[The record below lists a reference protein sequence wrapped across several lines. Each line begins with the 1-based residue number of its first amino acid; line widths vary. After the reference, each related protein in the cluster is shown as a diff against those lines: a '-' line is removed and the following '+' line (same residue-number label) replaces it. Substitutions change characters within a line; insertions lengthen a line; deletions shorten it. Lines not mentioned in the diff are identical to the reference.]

1 MNSYSVGSL
10 VRCSITFADV
20 AGDPVDPTS
29 VVFTYLGPGGQ
40 TDSYTYSTD
49 AELVRAAAGSY
60 YVDVS
65 ADAAGVWQTRCTG
78 IGAVGKSAVQDAF
91 EVLPLNV

>member
-1 MNSYSVGSL
+1 MSYYVGSL
-10 VRCSITFADV
+10 VRCSVVFTNA
-20 AGDPVDPTS
+20 AGSAVDPTT

-40 TDSYTYSTD
+40 TDSYTYGTD
-49 AELVRAAAGSY
+49 VELVRASTGNY

-65 ADAAGVWQTRCTG
+65 AFAAGTWQTRCTG
-78 IGAVGKSAVQDAF
+78 AGTVGQAAVQDSF